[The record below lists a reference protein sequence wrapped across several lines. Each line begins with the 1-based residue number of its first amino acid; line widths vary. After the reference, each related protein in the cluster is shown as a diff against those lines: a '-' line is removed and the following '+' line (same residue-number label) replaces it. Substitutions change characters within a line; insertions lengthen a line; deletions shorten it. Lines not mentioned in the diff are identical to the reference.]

1 MVLEIA
7 KKIGKSP
14 QQVFYPFPY
23 FEVQIVDV
31 PGKKLSPWFKVW
43 INPKLVPEAS
53 LPYFRDYASPA
64 ERNLTSRKYQR
75 VKGEILNWGEK
86 AEDISLKY
94 FPSHDS
100 ALPRVKG
107 GSAMQDLF
115 RSKLMHLKPLLLGS
129 MYFWSWLI
137 QLNRSYKKTMGNSLA
152 QEFQ

>member
-1 MVLEIA
+1 M
-7 KKIGKSP
+7 
-14 QQVFYPFPY
+14 
-23 FEVQIVDV
+23 
-31 PGKKLSPWFKVW
+31 
-43 INPKLVPEAS
+43 
-53 LPYFRDYASPA
+53 
-64 ERNLTSRKYQR
+64 
-75 VKGEILNWGEK
+75 NWGEK

-137 QLNRSYKKTMGNSLA
+137 QLNRKYKYNEKIARFNFKRPYLETGRST
-152 QEFQ
+152 